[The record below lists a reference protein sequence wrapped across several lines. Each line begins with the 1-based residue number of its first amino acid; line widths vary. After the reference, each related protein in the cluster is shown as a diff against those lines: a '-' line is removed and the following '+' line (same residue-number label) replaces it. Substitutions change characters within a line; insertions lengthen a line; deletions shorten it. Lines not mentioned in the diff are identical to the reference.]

1 MIKPLK
7 CFYLKTLVVLRY
19 GFITLGII
27 FFIMIILSFTSQPF
41 WAYHWLGTKKSSFE
55 TDPRYIVVM
64 GAGGM
69 PSPEGLM
76 RCYYTAKAAK
86 QYPNS
91 EVIIAMPTL
100 IDFFEISHPYRMYKE
115 IHSKGIDS
123 TRFLFEI
130 QGTNT
135 RTQALE
141 IAKMIPNFDT
151 VSIVIITSPEHMLRS
166 VLTFK
171 KMGFA
176 EVGGI
181 PTFEDVLDEELLLDE
196 AERMQKVKSL
206 DRSVTMRY
214 NMWNYIKYELL
225 VIREVIALTFY
236 WLRGWV

>member
-1 MIKPLK
+1 MIKSLK
-7 CFYLKTLVVLRY
+7 YFYLKTLVMLKY
-19 GFITLGII
+19 LFITLGII
-27 FFIMIILSFTSQPF
+27 FFILLLLSFTSQPF
-41 WAYHWLGTKKSSFE
+41 WAYHWLGTHKSNFE
-55 TDPRYIVVM
+55 SDPHYIVVM

-76 RCYYTAKAAK
+76 RCFYAAQAAN

-100 IDFFEISHPYRMYKE
+100 IDFFEISHPYRMFRE
-115 IHSKGIDS
+115 IHYKGIDS

-130 QGTNT
+130 HGTNT

-141 IAKMIPNFDT
+141 IAKMIPNIDN

-166 VLTFK
+166 VLTFEK
-171 KMGFA
+171 VGFR

-181 PTFEDVLDEELLLDE
+181 PTFEDVLDEDLLLDE
-196 AERMQKVKSL
+196 AERKLKIKSL
-206 DRSVTMRY
+206 ARNVTMRY
-214 NMWNYIKYELL
+214 NMWNYIKYEIL
-225 VIREVIALTFY
+225 VIREVMALTFY